1 MVPLDAVGERRS
13 MNVNKEVLQMDEEI
27 TLEHEGAQYTAS
39 YNVFGDTLTVY
50 LPNGEARSTEL
61 RGLGAESAA
70 MVHLKSYV
78 LVLTGKKN

>member
-1 MVPLDAVGERRS
+1 
-13 MNVNKEVLQMDEEI
+13 MDEEI
-27 TLEHEGAQYTAS
+27 TLEHEGVQYTAI

-61 RGLGAESAA
+61 RGLGIESAA

-78 LVLTGKKN
+78 LNVAGKKN